1 VCGSLVLAGAAT
13 AQPSAERQ
21 TVIVECDGSCEAL
34 LPPLRRMGAEIASS
48 SDTRRTVS
56 VRIATERLPEIPMI
70 KGVLRASKDPL
81 AAPSRGVQRRR
92 TAAERRRG
100 MDVANAG
107 PRLVAPGKALALNT
121 RGERQVRTARTPD
134 GLESV
139 QRSADVETAT
149 AEGIVAQND
158 VVPVLVDVPAGTRE
172 LSFVLLWE
180 NDSRDD
186 VDLIVLE
193 PDGNAELS
201 GVTLRSP
208 ERAVVKNPQPGVWTA
223 FVNGFAMHGGP
234 DQWQLG
240 VAADG
245 IALPSR

>member
-1 VCGSLVLAGAAT
+1 
-13 AQPSAERQ
+13 
-21 TVIVECDGSCEAL
+21 
-34 LPPLRRMGAEIASS
+34 
-48 SDTRRTVS
+48 
-56 VRIATERLPEIPMI
+56 
-70 KGVLRASKDPL
+70 
-81 AAPSRGVQRRR
+81 
-92 TAAERRRG
+92 
-100 MDVANAG
+100 MDVVSAG

-121 RGERQVRTARTPD
+121 RAARQVRTARTPD
-134 GLESV
+134 DRDSV
-139 QRSADVETAT
+139 QRTADLATAT

-193 PDGNAELS
+193 PDGNTELS
-201 GVTLRSP
+201 GVSLRSP
-208 ERAVVKNPQPGVWTA
+208 ERAVVKDPQPGIWTA
-223 FVNGFAMHGGP
+223 FVNGFAMHGRA

-245 IALPSR
+245 ISLPSR